1 MSALCAE
8 SLREVK
14 RRLFAVLTYEGAW
27 VKIVTGMGD
36 QVGSKNGRGK
46 PNITW
51 RVVDGEA
58 LILDLNTGFYFSLN
72 PVATEIWEAL
82 QSGAE
87 IPRILETVSS
97 KYRIEA
103 QVVER
108 DLHELM
114 TDLRSCRLWE

>member
-1 MSALCAE
+1 
-8 SLREVK
+8 
-14 RRLFAVLTYEGAW
+14 
-27 VKIVTGMGD
+27 MGD
-36 QVGSKNGRGK
+36 QGRSENGRGI

-58 LILDLNTGFYFSLN
+58 LILDLNTGYYFSLN

-82 QSGAE
+82 QSGVE
-87 IPRILETVSS
+87 IPRIVQTVSL
-97 KYRIEA
+97 KYRIDA
-103 QVVER
+103 WVVES

>member
-1 MSALCAE
+1 MKEQGCA
-8 SLREVK
+8 
-14 RRLFAVLTYEGAW
+14 A
-27 VKIVTGMGD
+27 
-36 QVGSKNGRGK
+36 NGQGR

-58 LILDLNTGFYFSLN
+58 LILDLNSGYYFSLN

-82 QSGAE
+82 QGGTD
-87 IPRILETVSS
+87 IPRIVQTISL
-97 KYRIEA
+97 KYQTEA
-103 QVVER
+103 RVVEQ

>member
-1 MSALCAE
+1 
-8 SLREVK
+8 
-14 RRLFAVLTYEGAW
+14 
-27 VKIVTGMGD
+27 MGD

-82 QSGAE
+82 QRGAE
-87 IPRILETVSS
+87 IPRILQTVSS

-114 TDLRSCRLWE
+114 TDLRSCRLLE

>member
-1 MSALCAE
+1 MTALCAE

-14 RRLFAVLTYEGAW
+14 RRLLTVLTYERAW
-27 VKIVTGMGD
+27 VKILAGMGD
-36 QVGSKNGRGK
+36 EVGSKNGGGK

-87 IPRILETVSS
+87 IPRILQTVSS

-103 QVVER
+103 RVVER

-114 TDLRSCRLWE
+114 TDLRSCRLLE